1 MRNVT
6 VAAVQMKCSKS
17 VEKNIAHAEELVRQ
31 AAAKGAEIV
40 LLPELFERPY
50 FCQERRYEYYE
61 YAQTAEENPSV
72 RHFSRVAA
80 ELGIVIPVSFYEK
93 EVNNTYNSVAVLDA
107 DGNVDKDAS
116 RRVEVKFRLKDEEM
130 IQELNKIMQG
140 DSAESD
146 STAQKKEKNQK
157 ENQDNKQ

>member
-50 FCQERRYEYYE
+50 FCQELTGTDRI
-61 YAQTAEENPSV
+61 AVTDFPWSD
-72 RHFSRVAA
+72 
-80 ELGIVIPVSFYEK
+80 
-93 EVNNTYNSVAVLDA
+93 TYLVCHH
-107 DGNVDKDAS
+107 
-116 RRVEVKFRLKDEEM
+116 
-130 IQELNKIMQG
+130 IQ
-140 DSAESD
+140 
-146 STAQKKEKNQK
+146 
-157 ENQDNKQ
+157 

>member
-61 YAQTAEENPSV
+61 YAQTVEENPAV

-107 DGNVDKDAS
+107 DG
-116 RRVEVKFRLKDEEM
+116 
-130 IQELNKIMQG
+130 
-140 DSAESD
+140 
-146 STAQKKEKNQK
+146 KNLGIYRK
-157 ENQDNKQ
+157 TTYSG

>member
-50 FCQERRYEYYE
+50 FCRSADMRIMNMRRL
-61 YAQTAEENPSV
+61 QRKT
-72 RHFSRVAA
+72 
-80 ELGIVIPVSFYEK
+80 LQCVI
-93 EVNNTYNSVAVLDA
+93 
-107 DGNVDKDAS
+107 
-116 RRVEVKFRLKDEEM
+116 
-130 IQELNKIMQG
+130 
-140 DSAESD
+140 SAG
-146 STAQKKEKNQK
+146 
-157 ENQDNKQ
+157 